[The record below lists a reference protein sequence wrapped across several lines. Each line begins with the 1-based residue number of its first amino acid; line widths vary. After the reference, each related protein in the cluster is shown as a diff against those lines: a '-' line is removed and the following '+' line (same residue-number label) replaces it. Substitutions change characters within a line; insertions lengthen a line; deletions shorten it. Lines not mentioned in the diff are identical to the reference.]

1 MPFIEQ
7 LVRSIDGRL
16 EALQG
21 EIASLEEARLALL
34 SNGSPPTSAAA
45 GSPSSRAQGET
56 RRGRG
61 RSTGERRRSTGQRG
75 ASTGARGG
83 TTGAR
88 GGSTGARGGRTG
100 ARGGRTGARG
110 RTRNAERLPQAVEQ
124 ILTDSDGLS
133 APELAERAGA
143 RRDQVLEF
151 LRELESSRRAR
162 RSGHGRGTRWH
173 LMTEEDWIRQ
183 RAADL
188 AARSRRRDGRSDAD
202 GASAQPQEPGRT
214 G

>member
-1 MPFIEQ
+1 MDDMPFIEQ

-100 ARGGRTGARG
+100 ARGGRTGAR
-110 RTRNAERLPQAVEQ
+110 
-124 ILTDSDGLS
+124 
-133 APELAERAGA
+133 
-143 RRDQVLEF
+143 RDQVLEF
-151 LRELESSRRAR
+151 LRELESGRRAR

>member
-1 MPFIEQ
+1 MDDMPFIEQ

-75 ASTGARGG
+75 G

-133 APELAERAGA
+133 APELAERASA

>member
-1 MPFIEQ
+1 MDDMPFIEQ

-75 ASTGARGG
+75 A
-83 TTGAR
+83 
-88 GGSTGARGGRTG
+88 RTG
-100 ARGGRTGARG
+100 ARGG
-110 RTRNAERLPQAVEQ
+110 TRNAERLPQAVEQ

>member
-1 MPFIEQ
+1 MDDMPFIEQ

-88 GGSTGARGGRTG
+88 GGSTG